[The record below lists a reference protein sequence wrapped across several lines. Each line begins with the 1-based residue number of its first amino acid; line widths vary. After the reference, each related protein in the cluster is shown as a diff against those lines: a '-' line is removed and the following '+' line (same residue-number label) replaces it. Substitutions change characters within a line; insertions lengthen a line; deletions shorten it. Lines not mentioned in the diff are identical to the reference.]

1 MTSNSELINILNNAG
16 NVTAGNSAVNHNSN
30 QSYNIKSF
38 VKSFN
43 DSVLENSLIPQ
54 LKRNEKQKRF
64 LKTVVLKNVC
74 IFIVIHSL
82 LMFICLGV
90 LMYTITLGSN
100 KYTNINFDLCSQ
112 LIGFMKY
119 FITASLGEFITM
131 LAVIVHYVFDKSIVD
146 LIALFKTD
154 KRNKKNSSKKKNKST
169 KNKKNNTKKSN
180 QIDTKTSA

>member
-54 LKRNEKQKRF
+54 LKHNEKQKRV

-82 LMFICLGV
+82 LMFACLGI
-90 LMYTITLGSN
+90 LMYTVTLGSN
-100 KYTNINFDLCSQ
+100 EYTKININLCSQ

-119 FITASLGEFITM
+119 FTTASLCEFITM

-154 KRNKKNSSKKKNKST
+154 KGNKKNKST
-169 KNKKNNTKKSN
+169 KSKKNHNEKSN
-180 QIDTKTSA
+180 PIDTKMPA